1 MKWYFDIS
9 TRPIRQHYFIHD
21 QHRKVLQTHV
31 RQKSIKCRWA
41 ELLKLMNNIGRQIPL
56 ASEMWIIRFIVHIAV
71 RCINLLISM
80 LMALTSKSET
90 GLYSSWMHGARTPSA
105 HSAQFNKFYF
115 FFIIIVTNIL
125 FDLFSLSLAL
135 FRVAK
140 NIEKKI
146 SSCFMFGWQRLH
158 QLRHARTPIPMSVL
172 VCECFMLCVA
182 RESGSFSAVGDW
194 VVWHAIDSQ
203 IVSNA
208 HAA

>member
-1 MKWYFDIS
+1 MPLSRWH
-9 TRPIRQHYFIHD
+9 THRHWPI
-21 QHRKVLQTHV
+21 
-31 RQKSIKCRWA
+31 CRWA

-56 ASEMWIIRFIVHIAV
+56 ASEMWTIRFIVHIAV

-140 NIEKKI
+140 NIEKKNQ
-146 SSCFMFGWQRLH
+146 FMFHVWLT
-158 QLRHARTPIPMSVL
+158 AAAPIKTCAHTNTNVCPGVWVL
-172 VCECFMLCVA
+172 YAVCCE
-182 RESGSFSAVGDW
+182 RER
-194 VVWHAIDSQ
+194 
-203 IVSNA
+203 
-208 HAA
+208 